1 MLYLNCIKG
10 ELMLQYKRRNSI
22 EKSTLQQSNKP
33 IVTPLLTYCN
43 WSYSSKYHID
53 IEMYKITKILLN

>member
-1 MLYLNCIKG
+1 MLQLYSTVNQFKCVALVGLIQGFMLYLNCIKG

-33 IVTPLLTYCN
+33 MVT
-43 WSYSSKYHID
+43 S
-53 IEMYKITKILLN
+53 LNY